1 MIIKICGIKEI
12 NTIECCEKNNVD
24 LFGLIFYKKSPRY
37 VDLNNSYKLIE
48 VSLDK
53 NIKPVGVFYNE
64 NIENVKSHIKNLN
77 LEIIQLHGDESNNY
91 IDELKYKNKIQ
102 VIKTVSIK
110 EKKDLLKINN
120 FISNDYFLFDYK
132 PLDNEL
138 PGGNA
143 KKFDW
148 KILSGL
154 NINKP
159 WFLSG
164 GISIM
169 NVGKI
174 KNFLN
179 PDGIDLS
186 SGVED
191 SPGIKSNEKIDNLI
205 KQYNA

>member
-77 LEIIQLHGDESNNY
+77 LEIIQLHGEESNNY

>member
-37 VDLNNSYKLIE
+37 VDLNISYKLIE

>member
-1 MIIKICGIKEI
+1 M
-12 NTIECCEKNNVD
+12 D

-37 VDLNNSYKLIE
+37 VDLHNSYKLIE
-48 VSLDK
+48 ASLDK

-77 LEIIQLHGDESNNY
+77 LEIIQLHGEESNNY

-110 EKKDLLKINN
+110 EKKDLLQINN
-120 FISNDYFLFDYK
+120 FNKNDYFLFDYK

>member
-1 MIIKICGIKEI
+1 VIIKICGIKEI

-77 LEIIQLHGDESNNY
+77 LEIIQLHGEESNNY

>member
-77 LEIIQLHGDESNNY
+77 LEIIQLHGEESNNY

-110 EKKDLLKINN
+110 EKKDLLQINN

>member
-1 MIIKICGIKEI
+1 MIIKICGIKKI
-12 NTIECCEKNNVD
+12 NTIECCEKNKVD

-37 VDLNNSYKLIE
+37 VDLHNSYKLIE
-48 VSLDK
+48 ASLDK

-77 LEIIQLHGDESNNY
+77 LEIIQLHGEESNNY

-110 EKKDLLKINN
+110 EKKDLLQINN
-120 FISNDYFLFDYK
+120 FNSNDYFLFDYK

>member
-1 MIIKICGIKEI
+1 M
-12 NTIECCEKNNVD
+12 
-24 LFGLIFYKKSPRY
+24 KSY
-37 VDLNNSYKLIE
+37 
-48 VSLDK
+48 
-53 NIKPVGVFYNE
+53 
-64 NIENVKSHIKNLN
+64 IKNLN
-77 LEIIQLHGDESNNY
+77 LQIIQLHGKETNNY
-91 IDELKYKNKIQ
+91 IDEIKYENKIK
-102 VIKTVSIK
+102 VIKTISIK
-110 EKKDLLKINN
+110 EKKDLLEMNK

-143 KKFDW
+143 KIFDW
-148 KILSGL
+148 KILSSL

-174 KNFLN
+174 KNYLN

-191 SPGIKSNEKIDNLI
+191 SPGIKSNEKIHNLI
-205 KQYNA
+205 KKYNA

>member
-37 VDLNNSYKLIE
+37 VDLHNSYKLIE
-48 VSLDK
+48 ASLDK

-77 LEIIQLHGDESNNY
+77 LEIIQLHGEESNNY

>member
-1 MIIKICGIKEI
+1 MLIKICGIKEI

-24 LFGLIFYKKSPRY
+24 FFGLIFYKKSPRY
-37 VDLNNSYKLIE
+37 VDLNISYKLIE
-48 VSLDK
+48 ASINK

-64 NIENVKSHIKNLN
+64 DIENVKSYIKNLN
-77 LEIIQLHGDESNNY
+77 LQIIQLHGKETNNY
-91 IDELKYKNKIQ
+91 IDEIKYENKIK
-102 VIKTVSIK
+102 VIKTISIK
-110 EKKDLLKINN
+110 EKKDLLEMNK

-143 KKFDW
+143 KIFDW
-148 KILSGL
+148 KILSSL

-174 KNFLN
+174 KNYLN

-191 SPGIKSNEKIDNLI
+191 SPGIKSNEKIHNLI
-205 KQYNA
+205 KKYNA